1 MLKWHK
7 NYYRGAS
14 IKNIS
19 KIRLKLIQ
27 GKPVPGIYLITLS
40 ENPHNQLEILPTLTL
55 VQETAA
61 RICPEIV
68 GIAKGKEEAL
78 ELITD
83 MVQTIYEETIHTTE
97 MERKR
102 RKKKLPSV
110 MTSTESGNST
120 MPATTEVRFRDSK
133 KKNIA
138 AETGTISAYRHISRW
153 KDMMRHS
160 MPMYSIRGKAMKISI
175 RARFRNI
182 LTRLQAM

>member
-40 ENPHNQLEILPTLTL
+40 ENPHNQLEILPALTL

-68 GIAKGKEEAL
+68 GYC
-78 ELITD
+78 
-83 MVQTIYEETIHTTE
+83 Q
-97 MERKR
+97 RQR
-102 RKKKLPSV
+102 RG
-110 MTSTESGNST
+110 SGT
-120 MPATTEVRFRDSK
+120 Y
-133 KKNIA
+133 
-138 AETGTISAYRHISRW
+138 YRYGS
-153 KDMMRHS
+153 D
-160 MPMYSIRGKAMKISI
+160 Y
-175 RARFRNI
+175 
-182 LTRLQAM
+182 L

>member
-40 ENPHNQLEILPTLTL
+40 ENPHNQLEIL
-55 VQETAA
+55 QETAA

-83 MVQTIYEETIHTTE
+83 MVQTIYEETGELNIKE
-97 MERKR
+97 YW
-102 RKKKLPSV
+102 
-110 MTSTESGNST
+110 
-120 MPATTEVRFRDSK
+120 
-133 KKNIA
+133 KN
-138 AETGTISAYRHISRW
+138 R
-153 KDMMRHS
+153 
-160 MPMYSIRGKAMKISI
+160 
-175 RARFRNI
+175 
-182 LTRLQAM
+182 

>member
-7 NYYRGAS
+7 NYYRGTS

-40 ENPHNQLEILPTLTL
+40 ENPHNQLEILPALTL

-83 MVQTIYEETIHTTE
+83 MVQTIYEETGELNIKEYWKHRGTHATYS
-97 MERKR
+97 MDITQVYID
-102 RKKKLPSV
+102 P
-110 MTSTESGNST
+110 SGNPFRSHT
-120 MPATTEVRFRDSK
+120 SGSATHSVLSGPLQGFR
-133 KKNIA
+133 
-138 AETGTISAYRHISRW
+138 H
-153 KDMMRHS
+153 
-160 MPMYSIRGKAMKISI
+160 
-175 RARFRNI
+175 
-182 LTRLQAM
+182 

>member
-7 NYYRGAS
+7 NYYRGTS

-40 ENPHNQLEILPTLTL
+40 ENPHNQLEILPALTL

-83 MVQTIYEETIHTTE
+83 MVQTIYEETGELNIKEYSVRSVTGLPAL
-97 MERKR
+97 RKQILSGIFLHGHVSAGFLALFLSSCNT
-102 RKKKLPSV
+102 KTVHQLLIFVYS
-110 MTSTESGNST
+110 ESQS
-120 MPATTEVRFRDSK
+120 
-133 KKNIA
+133 
-138 AETGTISAYRHISRW
+138 
-153 KDMMRHS
+153 
-160 MPMYSIRGKAMKISI
+160 
-175 RARFRNI
+175 
-182 LTRLQAM
+182 

>member
-1 MLKWHK
+1 MPPDLECRG
-7 NYYRGAS
+7 YRYIKCLLIYVRNRTILTSTISYIFYLGGAS

-40 ENPHNQLEILPTLTL
+40 ENPHNQLEILPALTL

-83 MVQTIYEETIHTTE
+83 MVQTIY
-97 MERKR
+97 K
-102 RKKKLPSV
+102 
-110 MTSTESGNST
+110 
-120 MPATTEVRFRDSK
+120 
-133 KKNIA
+133 
-138 AETGTISAYRHISRW
+138 ETGELNIKEYW
-153 KDMMRHS
+153 KNR
-160 MPMYSIRGKAMKISI
+160 
-175 RARFRNI
+175 
-182 LTRLQAM
+182 

>member
-78 ELITD
+78 ELI
-83 MVQTIYEETIHTTE
+83 
-97 MERKR
+97 
-102 RKKKLPSV
+102 
-110 MTSTESGNST
+110 
-120 MPATTEVRFRDSK
+120 
-133 KKNIA
+133 NI
-138 AETGTISAYRHISRW
+138 EFYG
-153 KDMMRHS
+153 
-160 MPMYSIRGKAMKISI
+160 
-175 RARFRNI
+175 
-182 LTRLQAM
+182 

>member
-27 GKPVPGIYLITLS
+27 GKPVPSIYLITLS
-40 ENPHNQLEILPTLTL
+40 ENPHNQLEILPALTL

-83 MVQTIYEETIHTTE
+83 MVQTIYEETGELNIKE
-97 MERKR
+97 YW
-102 RKKKLPSV
+102 
-110 MTSTESGNST
+110 
-120 MPATTEVRFRDSK
+120 
-133 KKNIA
+133 KN
-138 AETGTISAYRHISRW
+138 R
-153 KDMMRHS
+153 
-160 MPMYSIRGKAMKISI
+160 
-175 RARFRNI
+175 
-182 LTRLQAM
+182 

>member
-40 ENPHNQLEILPTLTL
+40 ENPHNQLEILPALTL

-68 GIAKGKEEAL
+68 GIAKR
-78 ELITD
+78 
-83 MVQTIYEETIHTTE
+83 Q
-97 MERKR
+97 R
-102 RKKKLPSV
+102 RG
-110 MTSTESGNST
+110 SGT
-120 MPATTEVRFRDSK
+120 Y
-133 KKNIA
+133 
-138 AETGTISAYRHISRW
+138 YRYGS
-153 KDMMRHS
+153 D
-160 MPMYSIRGKAMKISI
+160 Y
-175 RARFRNI
+175 
-182 LTRLQAM
+182 L